1 MQKKKDVRSKAPTEE
16 ERAALRAAKEKEKA
30 AKLAAKAV
38 NEGTAPPVPPIE
50 DITAVQLA
58 QNSKEA
64 VQVATSST
72 TTSCVTSTNLSKLK
86 LLAKGKVRDIYALP
100 GKEDEDKLLFVAT
113 DRMSA
118 FDVIMNN
125 VGASFWH
132 FVWFDLCRIQGIP
145 SKGITLTTL
154 SLFWFDKLKNIIPN
168 HVLYPCPSACFSTPG
183 QAWDQFPRSLDEYRD
198 QLEGRSMIVKKCE
211 VVKIEA
217 IVRGYI
223 TGMSTASLISC
234 IN

>member
-1 MQKKKDVRSKAPTEE
+1 M
-16 ERAALRAAKEKEKA
+16 
-30 AKLAAKAV
+30 
-38 NEGTAPPVPPIE
+38 
-50 DITAVQLA
+50 
-58 QNSKEA
+58 
-64 VQVATSST
+64 
-72 TTSCVTSTNLSKLK
+72 SKLK

-125 VGASFWH
+125 VGASSYH
-132 FVWFDLCRIQGIP
+132 FVWVGLCRIQGIP

-168 HVLYPCPSACFSTPG
+168 HVLYPSPSACFSTPA
-183 QAWDQFPRSLDEYRD
+183 QAWEQFPRSLDEYRD

-223 TGMSTASLISC
+223 TGMSTASFISC